1 MILDIIC
8 ISIGQIIGAYLG
20 VKIFWAIEDWREK
33 KREQQ
38 RYTKVI
44 RYLAEKDDYEREEHE
59 NE

>member
-1 MILDIIC
+1 MIHIVGIL
-8 ISIGQIIGAYLG
+8 IGQIIGAYLAF
-20 VKIFWAIEDWREK
+20 KIFWAIEDWREK